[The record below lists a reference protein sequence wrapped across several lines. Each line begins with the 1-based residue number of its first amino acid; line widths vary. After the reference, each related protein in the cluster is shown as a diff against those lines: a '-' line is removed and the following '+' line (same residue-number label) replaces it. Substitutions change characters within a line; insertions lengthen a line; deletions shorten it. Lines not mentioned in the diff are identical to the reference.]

1 MRISTNQFYLRNTT
15 NIIDR
20 QSDVNQ
26 SILNLSSG
34 KRVET
39 AGDDV
44 VATNSIL
51 NIRQEQALISQYQT
65 NITFAESRLNVEE
78 SSISTAEDVMFRVKD
93 LIIQGNSIGNDD
105 TARQAIADELTQ
117 RFDELVSLANS
128 RDESGSYVFGGF
140 ETETPPFEV
149 QSDSSVNY
157 IGDRGERVTNIGPGV
172 QVKTSDSGES
182 VFMKIENNLGD
193 FSPEYNLNS
202 GIDNVDRARVTQSE
216 ISDRSSYIPVGSP
229 DDYTINFATMASGEI
244 GVSVFDSSNTQ
255 VFPTLP
261 ATEEAYVAGQEISF
275 NGISTTITDTPQDG
289 DSITLTPETDVNV
302 FSVIQ
307 DAITWLE
314 EPNGVG
320 VDEAQRQLDIGHILA
335 DIDQIQIELG
345 SVRANIGSRLQL
357 ADSQSERHLDYN
369 ITIETSRSALED
381 LDLVSAISI
390 FEQQKLSLQASQT
403 AFSQVQDLSLLNFI

>member
-289 DSITLTPETDVNV
+289 DSITLTPETDVDV

>member
-1 MRISTNQFYLRNTT
+1 MRVSTNQFYLRNTT
-15 NIIDR
+15 NIVDR

-34 KRVET
+34 KRVLT

-65 NITFAESRLNVEE
+65 NITFADSRLNVEE
-78 SSISTAEDVMFRVKD
+78 TAIQTAEDVMFRVKD

-105 TARQAIADELTQ
+105 SARQAIADEMKE

-140 ETETPPFEV
+140 ETQTPPFQV

-157 IGDRGERVTNIGPGV
+157 TGDRGQRETNIGPGV
-172 QVKTSDSGES
+172 QVTTSDSGED
-182 VFMKIENNLGD
+182 VFMKIPNELGD
-193 FSPEYNLNS
+193 FTPQYSLDSNF
-202 GIDNVDRARVTQSE
+202 DNVDRAYITQAE
-216 ISDRSSYIPVGSP
+216 ITDRSSYVPVGSP
-229 DDYTINFATMASGEI
+229 DDYTINFSTITATGEI
-244 GVSVFDSSNTQ
+244 GVTVTDS
-255 VFPTLP
+255 
-261 ATEEAYVAGQEISF
+261 AGTEVYPETAYVAGGEVSF
-275 NGISTTITDTPQDG
+275 NGITTVIKETPQDG
-289 DSITLTPETDVNV
+289 DSITLTPETDVDV

-307 DAITWLE
+307 DAISWLE

-320 VDEAQRQLDIGHILA
+320 VDEAQRQLDIGHILS
-335 DIDQIQIELG
+335 DVDQIQVELG
-345 SVRANIGSRLQL
+345 GIRARIGSRLQL
-357 ADSQSERHLDYN
+357 TESQNERHTDYN
-369 ITIETSRSALED
+369 LTLETSRSALED
-381 LDLVSAISI
+381 LDLVSAISE

>member
-202 GIDNVDRARVTQSE
+202 GIDNIDRARVTQSE